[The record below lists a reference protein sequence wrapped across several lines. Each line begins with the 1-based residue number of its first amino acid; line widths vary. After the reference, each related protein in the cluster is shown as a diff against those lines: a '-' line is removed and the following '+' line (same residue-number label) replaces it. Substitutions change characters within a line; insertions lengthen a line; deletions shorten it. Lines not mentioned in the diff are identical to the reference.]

1 MILFLYK
8 GIISFTG
15 GIFLSTSLKLILGFF
30 SIVFLASISLGIFFY
45 VTGSDSESAADGT
58 NPLEN
63 LSGPEDSELAQLERG
78 EKKFEVSSA
87 RQGNEISEMAFADD
101 LHEMT
106 HQKVMAEEK
115 WGHKRITEESIEEML
130 GIAEES
136 NYEYKDFYIDT
147 LKRWQAGDF
156 NNAVKVHNII
166 WNANNGTIG
175 KAERL
180 LSPREEQNYIIE
192 HFE

>member
-1 MILFLYK
+1 M
-8 GIISFTG
+8 
-15 GIFLSTSLKLILGFF
+15 STSLKIILSFF
-30 SIVFLASISLGIFFY
+30 SVIFLASVSFAVFVY
-45 VTGSDSESAADGT
+45 VTGSASNGTADGRD
-58 NPLEN
+58 PLEN
-63 LSGPEDSELAQLERG
+63 LSGPADSELAKLARG
-78 EKKFEVSSA
+78 EKEFEVSGA
-87 RQGNEISEMAFADD
+87 RQGNEISEKAFADD
-101 LHEMT
+101 LHKMT

-130 GIAEES
+130 RIAEES